1 MKLNRIRSARAAM
14 EAQNNKLAWLYRPV
28 LELLTVE
35 AAAKTPLE
43 TGGILMGHFGQ
54 PGSVP
59 VILWATG
66 PGPQAV
72 HLRNYYRPDAGFDE
86 SQIAAVYRESGGQI
100 TYLGD
105 WHTHLTPFAG
115 LSYRD
120 RRTLRRIARCE
131 SARLETP
138 LMLVLSYDDQW
149 DVTIWQGRLHKSYI
163 WGRRL
168 STAKLTVRLFA
179 GNYLAPSLNQTP

>member
-1 MKLNRIRSARAAM
+1 M
-14 EAQNNKLAWLYRPV
+14 EAHNNKLAWLYRPM
-28 LELLTVE
+28 LEFLNQE
-35 AAAKTPLE
+35 ATAKAPLE
-43 TGGILMGHFGQ
+43 TGGILMGYFGQ

-59 VILWATG
+59 VILWATN
-66 PGPQAV
+66 PGPRAV
-72 HLRNYYRPDAGFDE
+72 HLRNYYRPDPGFDE
-86 SQIAAVYRESGGQI
+86 SQIATIYRESGGRI

-120 RRTLRRIARCE
+120 RRTLSRIARCK
-131 SARLETP
+131 SARVERP

-163 WGRRL
+163 WSRRF
-168 STAKLTVRLFA
+168 SITKLTTRLFA
-179 GNYLAPSLNQTP
+179 GKHLKVSPNQTP